1 MTTLSDL
8 LCPAWNVSWVQ
19 QSFAAMGQM
28 GQWWQYQV
36 LLPVAK

>member
-1 MTTLSDL
+1 MTLSDL

-19 QSFAAMGQM
+19 QSFAAAMGQM